1 MGPNPTTMTL
11 IICSVCSG
19 SRAARETRAVC
30 RYVCPCTHSTYARQL
45 ALVLHRERW
54 SGSTAPGSGTRTRS
68 ARCPSCHYHTPWTLQ
83 TPVFW
88 AYLPSIQNII
98 TGLLTANFKI
108 SGTIIF
114 MCMLKSMGLER
125 SMTRGTLTWWLH
137 ILMRMTRV
145 RFLIKRSQCPDVPSQ
160 AAMLRVRNQM
170 AGIVLELETK
180 AIRRFPCDNC
190 IGVPISRLLTVGS
203 TPI

>member
-19 SRAARETRAVC
+19 SRAAHWRHELCVGMCASALTPPMPDNWHWCSIERGGRAPQLQAPAQGQGQPGVPL
-30 RYVCPCTHSTYARQL
+30 VITTHSG
-45 ALVLHRERW
+45 HR
-54 SGSTAPGSGTRTRS
+54 
-68 ARCPSCHYHTPWTLQ
+68 TLQ

-170 AGIVLELETK
+170 AGIVPTL
-180 AIRRFPCDNC
+180 D
-190 IGVPISRLLTVGS
+190 ISHVLHHPS
-203 TPI
+203 E

>member
-19 SRAARETRAVC
+19 SRAAHWRHVCCVLC
-30 RYVCPCTHSTYARQL
+30 RYVFTHSTYARQL

-54 SGSTAPGSGTRTRS
+54 LQAPAQGQGQPGVPLVITTH
-68 ARCPSCHYHTPWTLQ
+68 CGHWTQQQ

-98 TGLLTANFKI
+98 TGLLMANFKI

-125 SMTRGTLTWWLH
+125 SMRRGALTWWLH
-137 ILMRMTRV
+137 ILMRMTRAC
-145 RFLIKRSQCPDVPSQ
+145 FLIKRSQLPWCPELGRHGSCSQ
-160 AAMLRVRNQM
+160 SNGRDCTHFRY
-170 AGIVLELETK
+170 
-180 AIRRFPCDNC
+180 
-190 IGVPISRLLTVGS
+190 
-203 TPI
+203 